1 MLPVPAAVEKNT
13 KNAAVKTYKKK
24 TSSNIS
30 LPDVFRR
37 GEKIVFRTLFFELS
51 ATTQQHFN

>member
-1 MLPVPAAVEKNT
+1 MLHVLAEAEKNT

-37 GEKIVFRTLFFELS
+37 GEKIVFQTLFFVLS
-51 ATTQQHFN
+51 ATT